1 MFITKKHLPRRA
13 VLKAAGVSLALP
25 FLDAMVPAGTA
36 LAQTAA
42 VPRLRTG
49 FFYIPHGAIMG
60 NTSHGPSLDKWT
72 PSGSGATF
80 KLSPILASLEP
91 YKKYV
96 SSFGNLQNAATAGS
110 VHSFTP
116 ATWLSATRPD
126 TGAPRA
132 HMATTLDQVIAK
144 IIGQETPL
152 PSLEV
157 AAETTVQSAAGGGGY
172 YSTLSFRDA
181 ESPLPMEP
189 NPRKVFLQLFG
200 EGDTPQ
206 ERATINTRTSSL
218 LDLILEGTKSL
229 KGNLGNGDRAALDG
243 YLESVREVERR
254 TQKAGAKDLSA
265 LTIPEAPVGEQDAFA
280 EQVKLMFDLVALAYQ
295 ADLTRVASYI
305 MAAEGTN
312 RTVQPHRYSGFL
324 PSRLTPRQR
333 SDENRKAGQD
343 PDVAPRAVCGLRQED
358 GGDARRSGIA
368 ARSLDLHVRI
378 EHEQQR
384 PTRQLPGAEHRGW
397 RRQRQDEAR
406 WPAYRAAGAHADRE
420 SPPDAA
426 SEGRCRTRRVRRQH
440 GHDRGG
446 LRVMAVSLNRRDVL
460 KGALGVF
467 ATWTSSRVLSAQQAF
482 GGVRRLTDQMTVV
495 DGGGSNVLAF
505 FTGEGFVLVDGGA
518 PKSFEKVM
526 ASLDANA
533 KVNTLFNTHHHVDQT
548 GNNEMFSAGTKI
560 VAHKRTLEWM
570 SADHWIQADDRYE
583 KARPK
588 VARPTETFLASGS
601 LNTGRRADRLRVP
614 ASGPYE
620 RRYLCPLQECKRSGG
635 GRRGI
640 AAARSRARLPDRSVD
655 RRARGCDGCPP
666 DARE

>member
-1 MFITKKHLPRRA
+1 MFITRKHIPRRA

-42 VPRLRTG
+42 VPKLRTG

-91 YKKYV
+91 YRKYV
-96 SSFGNLQNAATAGS
+96 TSFGNLQNAATAGS

-144 IIGQETPL
+144 IIGQDTPL

-206 ERATINTRTSSL
+206 ERATINTRTNSL
-218 LDLILEGTKSL
+218 LDLILEGTASL
-229 KGNLGNGDRAALDG
+229 KGNLGNGDRAVLDG

-254 TQKAGAKDLSA
+254 TQKAAAKDLSA
-265 LTIPEAPVGEQDAFA
+265 FTIPEAPVGELDSFA
-280 EQVKLMFDLVALAYQ
+280 EQVTLMFDLVALAYQ

-312 RTVQPHRYSGFL
+312 RTYNHIG
-324 PSRLTPRQR
+324 
-333 SDENRKAGQD
+333 
-343 PDVAPRAVCGLRQED
+343 VADSFHPVSHHAN
-358 GGDARRSGIA
+358 
-368 ARSLDLHVRI
+368 DLARI
-378 EHEQQR
+378 EKLAKIQTWHLER
-384 PTRQLPGAEHRGW
+384 FAEFVKKMA
-397 RRQRQDEAR
+397 ET
-406 WPAYRAAGAHADRE
+406 
-420 SPPDAA
+420 PD
-426 SEGRCRTRRVRRQH
+426 GQ
-440 GHDRGG
+440 G
-446 LRVMAVSLNRRDVL
+446 SLLDHSI
-460 KGALGVF
+460 F
-467 ATWTSSRVLSAQQAF
+467 
-482 GGVRRLTDQMTVV
+482 MY
-495 DGGGSNVLAF
+495 GSNMSNSDRHDNYPEPNIV
-505 FTGEGFVLVDGGA
+505 VGG
-518 PKSFEKVM
+518 
-526 ASLDANA
+526 
-533 KVNTLFNTHHHVDQT
+533 
-548 GNNEMFSAGTKI
+548 
-560 VAHKRTLEWM
+560 
-570 SADHWIQADDRYE
+570 
-583 KARPK
+583 
-588 VARPTETFLASGS
+588 
-601 LNTGRRADRLRVP
+601 
-614 ASGPYE
+614 
-620 RRYLCPLQECKRSGG
+620 GG
-635 GRRGI
+635 GRMKLGGQHLVLPERTPI
-640 AAARSRARLPDRSVD
+640 ANLHLTLLQKVGVERDRFGDSTGTIADV
-655 RRARGCDGCPP
+655 
-666 DARE
+666 

>member
-1 MFITKKHLPRRA
+1 MFITKKHIPRRA
-13 VLKAAGVSLALP
+13 VLKAAGVSFALP

-42 VPRLRTG
+42 VPKLRTG

-96 SSFGNLQNAATAGS
+96 TSFGNLQNAATAGS

-206 ERATINTRTSSL
+206 ERATINTRTNSL

-229 KGNLGNGDRAALDG
+229 KGNLGNGDRAVLDG

-254 TQKAGAKDLSA
+254 TQKAAAKDLSA
-265 LTIPEAPVGEQDAFA
+265 FTIPEAPVGELDAFA

-312 RTVQPHRYSGFL
+312 RTYNHIGV
-324 PSRLTPRQR
+324 
-333 SDENRKAGQD
+333 
-343 PDVAPRAVCGLRQED
+343 PDSFHPVSHHAN
-358 GGDARRSGIA
+358 
-368 ARSLDLHVRI
+368 DLARI
-378 EHEQQR
+378 EKLAKIQTWHLEQFAGFIKKMAETPDGQGSLLDHSMFMYGSNMSNSDR
-384 PTRQLPGAEHRGW
+384 HDNYPEPNIVVGGGNGKMKLGGRHIILPE
-397 RRQRQDEAR
+397 
-406 WPAYRAAGAHADRE
+406 
-420 SPPDAA
+420 
-426 SEGRCRTRRVRRQH
+426 RTPIANLHLTLLQKV
-440 GHDRGG
+440 G
-446 LRVMAVSLNRRDVL
+446 VERD
-460 KGALGVF
+460 
-467 ATWTSSRVLSAQQAF
+467 AF
-482 GGVRRLTDQMTVV
+482 GD
-495 DGGGSNVLAF
+495 S
-505 FTGEGFVLVDGGA
+505 TG
-518 PKSFEKVM
+518 
-526 ASLDANA
+526 
-533 KVNTLFNTHHHVDQT
+533 T
-548 GNNEMFSAGTKI
+548 I
-560 VAHKRTLEWM
+560 
-570 SADHWIQADDRYE
+570 AD
-583 KARPK
+583 
-588 VARPTETFLASGS
+588 L
-601 LNTGRRADRLRVP
+601 
-614 ASGPYE
+614 
-620 RRYLCPLQECKRSGG
+620 
-635 GRRGI
+635 
-640 AAARSRARLPDRSVD
+640 
-655 RRARGCDGCPP
+655 
-666 DARE
+666 

>member
-1 MFITKKHLPRRA
+1 MFITKKHIPRRA

-25 FLDAMVPAGTA
+25 FLDAMVPARTA

-42 VPRLRTG
+42 VPKLRTG

-72 PSGSGATF
+72 PSGSDATF

-96 SSFGNLQNAATAGS
+96 TSFGNLQNAATAGS

-206 ERATINTRTSSL
+206 ERATINARTNSL
-218 LDLILEGTKSL
+218 LDLILEGTQSL
-229 KGNLGNGDRAALDG
+229 KGSLGSGDRAVLDG

-254 TQKAGAKDLSA
+254 TQKAAAKDLSA
-265 LTIPEAPVGEQDAFA
+265 FTIPEAPVGELDSFA

-312 RTVQPHRYSGFL
+312 RTYNHIGVPDSFHPVSHHAND
-324 PSRLTPRQR
+324 LT
-333 SDENRKAGQD
+333 
-343 PDVAPRAVCGLRQED
+343 
-358 GGDARRSGIA
+358 
-368 ARSLDLHVRI
+368 RI
-378 EHEQQR
+378 EKLAKIQTWHLEQFA
-384 PTRQLPGAEHRGW
+384 GFIKKMAETPDGQGSLLEHSIFMYGSNMSNS
-397 RRQRQDEAR
+397 
-406 WPAYRAAGAHADRE
+406 DR
-420 SPPDAA
+420 
-426 SEGRCRTRRVRRQH
+426 
-440 GHDRGG
+440 HD
-446 LRVMAVSLNRRDVL
+446 NYPEPNI
-460 KGALGVF
+460 
-467 ATWTSSRVLSAQQAF
+467 
-482 GGVRRLTDQMTVV
+482 VV
-495 DGGGSNVLAF
+495 GGGAGRMRLGGQHLVLPERTPIANLHLTLLQKVGVERDRF
-505 FTGEGFVLVDGGA
+505 GDSTGTI
-518 PKSFEKVM
+518 
-526 ASLDANA
+526 AN
-533 KVNTLFNTHHHVDQT
+533 L
-548 GNNEMFSAGTKI
+548 
-560 VAHKRTLEWM
+560 
-570 SADHWIQADDRYE
+570 
-583 KARPK
+583 
-588 VARPTETFLASGS
+588 
-601 LNTGRRADRLRVP
+601 
-614 ASGPYE
+614 
-620 RRYLCPLQECKRSGG
+620 
-635 GRRGI
+635 
-640 AAARSRARLPDRSVD
+640 
-655 RRARGCDGCPP
+655 
-666 DARE
+666 